1 MTKPCRCRT
10 KEDALAHIE
19 YLGHSHDDHS
29 HDDHAHDDHTHDDN
43 HHRFLGGGHGGVHL
57 GNHKLHD
64 TERVFVVMSMIILSI
79 FIVENL
85 LLLVASPTEFLTV
98 ETTCV

>member
-1 MTKPCRCRT
+1 MKKILLLSVLISFFGWSQTPLERL
-10 KEDALAHIE
+10 EN
-19 YLGHSHDDHS
+19 SPS
-29 HDDHAHDDHTHDDN
+29 
-43 HHRFLGGGHGGVHL
+43 HGGVHL